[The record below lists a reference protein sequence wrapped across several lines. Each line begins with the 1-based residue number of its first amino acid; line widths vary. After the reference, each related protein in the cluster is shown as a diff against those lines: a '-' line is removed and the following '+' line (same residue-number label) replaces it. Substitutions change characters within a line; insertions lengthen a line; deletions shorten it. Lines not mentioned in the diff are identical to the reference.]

1 MVDEGKEILCEKCET
16 KMVKDQCFPPRSLDM
31 YSDSTNITHTS
42 VGTSVTTRP
51 LMGTS
56 TTSGTGQPY
65 SGDSRVRL
73 PIRIVN
79 YTCPSC
85 GWKTQIR
92 E

>member
-1 MVDEGKEILCEKCET
+1 VDEGNDIFCEKCET
-16 KMVKDQCFPPRSLDM
+16 KMVKEQYLPPRSLDM
-31 YSDSTNITHTS
+31 YSGSTNITHTS
-42 VGTSVTTRP
+42 VATSVTVHSLGTNTASRTDQAYSRDNYNRP
-51 LMGTS
+51 
-56 TTSGTGQPY
+56 
-65 SGDSRVRL
+65 

>member
-1 MVDEGKEILCEKCET
+1 MVDKGEEISCKKCKT
-16 KMVKDQCFPPRSLDM
+16 KMVKEQRLPPRSLDM
-31 YSDSTNITHTS
+31 YSDTTSMTHTS
-42 VGTSVTTRP
+42 VATSVTVDPSNTEA
-51 LMGTS
+51 
-56 TTSGTGQPY
+56 SGTGRPY